1 MRKPLV
7 IGNWKMNGSQRSVGQ
22 LLDGIAGVANLDV
35 EVVVCPPFVYLAEAA
50 ARISGTGIRLGA
62 QSLSEYECGAYTGEV
77 AGSMLADVGCQY
89 VLVGHS
95 ERRRLFGETDHR
107 IARQFERALAAG
119 ITPVLCVGED
129 AAERN
134 AGATWQ
140 VLHRQL
146 EAVAEVAGRAA
157 LGKSVIAYEPV
168 WAIGTGT
175 TATSAQV
182 EAVQV
187 RIRDLLGAGGAET
200 RLLYGGSVSQAN
212 AAELF
217 AQPDVDGVL
226 VGGASLRAEEFMAI
240 CRLAVGESWK
250 PW

>member
-7 IGNWKMNGSQRSVGQ
+7 IGNWKMNGSRRSVGQ
-22 LLDGIAGVANLDV
+22 LLDGIVGAADLDA
-35 EVVVCPPFVYLAEAA
+35 EIAVCPPFVYLAEAA
-50 ARISGTGIRLGA
+50 ARVSGTGIRLAA
-62 QSLSEYECGAYTGEV
+62 QTLSEHECGAYTGEV

-95 ERRRLFGETDHR
+95 ERRRLLGETDLR
-107 IARQFERALAAG
+107 VARQFERARATG

-146 EAVAEVAGRAA
+146 KAIADVAGLEA
-157 LGKSVIAYEPV
+157 LGMAVIAYEPV
-168 WAIGTGT
+168 WAIGTGV
-175 TATSAQV
+175 TASPAQV
-182 EAVQV
+182 QAVQERV
-187 RIRDLLGAGGAET
+187 RSLLGAGGGST
-200 RLLYGGSVSQAN
+200 RLLYGGSVSEAN

-226 VGGASLRAEEFMAI
+226 VGGASLVAEEFMAI
-240 CRLAVGESWK
+240 CRLATGESWK
-250 PW
+250 PR

>member
-35 EVVVCPPFVYLAEAA
+35 EVAVCPPFVYLAEAA

-77 AGSMLADVGCQY
+77 AGSMLADVGCDF

-95 ERRRLFGETDHR
+95 ERRRLFGETDAR
-107 IARQFERALAAG
+107 VARQFERAHAAG
-119 ITPVLCVGED
+119 IIPALCIGED
-129 AAERN
+129 AAERG
-134 AGATWQ
+134 AGATWP
-140 VLHRQL
+140 VLDRQIR
-146 EAVAEVAGRAA
+146 AVADVVGWEV

-168 WAIGTGT
+168 WAIGTGV
-175 TATSAQV
+175 TALPAQAQEV
-182 EAVQV
+182 LGRV
-187 RIRDLLGAGGAET
+187 RDLLGSAGAEA

-212 AAELF
+212 AAELCTL
-217 AQPDVDGVL
+217 PDADGVL
-226 VGGASLRAEEFMAI
+226 VGGASLRAEDFMAI
-240 CRLAVGESWK
+240 CRQAVGDSWK
-250 PW
+250 P

>member
-7 IGNWKMNGSQRSVGQ
+7 IGNWKMNGSHRSVAQ
-22 LLDGIAGVANLDV
+22 LLDSILGVADPAV
-35 EVVVCPPFVYLAEAA
+35 EIAVCPPFVYLAEAA
-50 ARISGTGIRLGA
+50 ARVSGTGICLAA

-77 AGSMLADVGCQY
+77 AGSMLADIGCRY

-95 ERRRLFGETDHR
+95 ERRRLFSETDPR
-107 IARQFERALAAG
+107 VARQFERARAAG

-134 AGATWQ
+134 AGTTWQ

-146 EAVAEVAGRAA
+146 ETVANVAGWGA
-157 LGKSVIAYEPV
+157 LRESVIAYEPV
-168 WAIGTGT
+168 WAIGTGA
-175 TATSAQV
+175 TASPAQV

-200 RLLYGGSVSQAN
+200 RLLYGGSVLKAN

-226 VGGASLRAEEFMAI
+226 VGGASLRAEEFTAI
-240 CRLAVGESWK
+240 CRLALGDSWK

>member
-7 IGNWKMNGSQRSVGQ
+7 IGNWKMNGSRRSVNR
-22 LLDGIAGVANLDV
+22 LLDGIAGVANLDI
-35 EVVVCPPFVYLAEAA
+35 EVAVCPPFVYLAEVA
-50 ARISGTGIRLGA
+50 ARVSSTGIRLAA
-62 QSLSEYECGAYTGEV
+62 QTLSEYESGAYTGEV
-77 AGSMLADVGCQY
+77 AGSMLVDVGCQY

-95 ERRRLFGETDHR
+95 ERRRLFGETDLR
-107 IARQFERALAAG
+107 VARQFERARAAG

-146 EAVAEVAGRAA
+146 KAIADVAGLEA
-157 LGKSVIAYEPV
+157 LGTAVIAYEPV
-168 WAIGTGT
+168 WAIGTGV
-175 TATSAQV
+175 TASPAQIQ
-182 EAVQV
+182 AVQV
-187 RIRDLLGAGGAET
+187 RVRNLLGSGGGAT
-200 RLLYGGSVSQAN
+200 RLLYGGSVSDAN

-226 VGGASLRAEEFMAI
+226 VGGASLQAEEFMAI
-240 CRLAVGESWK
+240 CRLAVGGSWK

>member
-7 IGNWKMNGSQRSVGQ
+7 IGNWKMNGSRRSVNR
-22 LLDGIAGVANLDV
+22 LLDGIAGVANLDI
-35 EVVVCPPFVYLAEAA
+35 EVAVCPPFVYLAEVA
-50 ARISGTGIRLGA
+50 ARISSTGIRLAA
-62 QSLSEYECGAYTGEV
+62 QTLSEYESGAYTGEV
-77 AGSMLADVGCQY
+77 AGSMLVDVGCQY

-95 ERRRLFGETDHR
+95 ERRRLFGETDLR
-107 IARQFERALAAG
+107 VARQFERARAAG

-146 EAVAEVAGRAA
+146 KAIADVAGLEA
-157 LGKSVIAYEPV
+157 LGTAVIAYEPV
-168 WAIGTGT
+168 WAIGSGV
-175 TATSAQV
+175 TASPAQV
-182 EAVQV
+182 QAVQV
-187 RIRDLLGAGGAET
+187 RVRNLLGSGGGAT
-200 RLLYGGSVSQAN
+200 RLLYGGSVSEAN

-226 VGGASLRAEEFMAI
+226 VGGASLQAEEFMAI
-240 CRLAVGESWK
+240 CRLAVGGSWK

>member
-1 MRKPLV
+1 MH
-7 IGNWKMNGSQRSVGQ
+7 GSRRSVGQ
-22 LLDGIAGVANLDV
+22 LLDGIAGVADLAV
-35 EVVVCPPFVYLAEAA
+35 EVAVCPPFVYLAEVA
-50 ARISGTGIRLGA
+50 ARVSGTGIRLAA
-62 QSLSEYECGAYTGEV
+62 QSLSEFECGAYTGEV
-77 AGSMLADVGCQY
+77 AGSMLADVGCRY

-134 AGATWQ
+134 AGATWR

>member
-1 MRKPLV
+1 MH
-7 IGNWKMNGSQRSVGQ
+7 GSRRSVGQ
-22 LLDGIAGVANLDV
+22 LLDGIAGVADLAV
-35 EVVVCPPFVYLAEAA
+35 EVAVCPPFVYLAEAA
-50 ARISGTGIRLGA
+50 ARVSGTGICLAA

-77 AGSMLADVGCQY
+77 AGSMLADVGCRY

-146 EAVAEVAGRAA
+146 EAVAEVAGREA

-168 WAIGTGT
+168 WAIGAG
-175 TATSAQV
+175 AIASPAQV

-226 VGGASLRAEEFMAI
+226 VGGASLQAEEFVAI

-250 PW
+250 PS

>member
-95 ERRRLFGETDHR
+95 ERRRLFGETDVR
-107 IARQFERALAAG
+107 VARQFERARAAG
-119 ITPVLCVGED
+119 IIPVLCVGED

-146 EAVAEVAGRAA
+146 EAIADVAGWEA

-168 WAIGTGT
+168 WAIGTGA
-175 TATSAQV
+175 TASAAQV
-182 EAVQV
+182 QDVQV

-200 RLLYGGSVSQAN
+200 RLLYGGSVSKTN

-217 AQPDVDGVL
+217 ARPDVDGVL
-226 VGGASLRAEEFMAI
+226 VGGASLQAEEFMAI